1 MTSKQRSGLERVKRL
16 RKWIPGTGARLEL
29 DPDGKFCRVGLDV
42 HPGSFAETEELRKFG
57 ADYREYLR
65 DAWSSGRIH
74 KRTFIRSHLP
84 RAGNCYTHVLVLRE
98 DCQPWLD
105 RLRALAHAN
114 RPSSFLP
121 APPEESA
128 E

>member
-1 MTSKQRSGLERVKRL
+1 VTIKQRRSPERVKRL
-16 RKWIPGTGARLEL
+16 REWIPGTGARLEL

-74 KRTFIRSHLP
+74 KRTFITSHLP
-84 RAGNCYTHVLVLRE
+84 RAGNCYSYVLVLRE
-98 DCQPWLD
+98 DRQPWLD
-105 RLRALAHAN
+105 RMRALAHAN
-114 RPSSFLP
+114 RLP
-121 APPEESA
+121 VRPEESA